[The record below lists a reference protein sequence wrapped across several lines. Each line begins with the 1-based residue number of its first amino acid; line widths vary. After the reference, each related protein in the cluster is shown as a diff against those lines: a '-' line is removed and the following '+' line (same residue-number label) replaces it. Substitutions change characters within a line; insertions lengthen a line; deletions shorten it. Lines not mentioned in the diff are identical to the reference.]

1 MNSGQ
6 QNRKAPAWRFILFAT
21 ILIALAGFV
30 LLILPNIQTTS
41 RPVSSIPLDLAY
53 DAGFE
58 VINRYPH
65 DHLAF
70 TQGLIFHEGQLYES
84 TGLNDRSSLRK
95 VDLKTGEV
103 LQMIHVDQTLFAEGL
118 TEWRGALIQL
128 TWRDQLGLVY
138 DLDTFQ
144 LLRSFDYSGEGWGLT
159 HDEHYLI
166 MSDGSNTLHFID
178 PDKLIEI
185 KQIQIS
191 ENGTPIT
198 RINELEYIN
207 GEIYANIWQTDKIV
221 RINPNNGNV
230 IGWIDLAG
238 LLPQDDFSAPVD
250 VLNGIAYDASKD
262 RLFVTGKFWPY
273 LYEIALVNQ
282 GQ

>member
-1 MNSGQ
+1 MNSIA

-30 LLILPNIQTTS
+30 LLILSNIQTTS

-95 VDLKTGEV
+95 VSLETGEV
-103 LQMIHVDQTLFAEGL
+103 LQIIHVDQTLFAEGL

-144 LLRSFDYSGEGWGLT
+144 LLR
-159 HDEHYLI
+159 
-166 MSDGSNTLHFID
+166 
-178 PDKLIEI
+178 
-185 KQIQIS
+185 
-191 ENGTPIT
+191 
-198 RINELEYIN
+198 
-207 GEIYANIWQTDKIV
+207 
-221 RINPNNGNV
+221 
-230 IGWIDLAG
+230 
-238 LLPQDDFSAPVD
+238 
-250 VLNGIAYDASKD
+250 
-262 RLFVTGKFWPY
+262 
-273 LYEIALVNQ
+273 
-282 GQ
+282 

>member
-30 LLILPNIQTTS
+30 LLILSNIQTTS

-53 DAGFE
+53 QAGFK

-65 DHLAF
+65 DRLAF

>member
-53 DAGFE
+53 QAGFK

-65 DHLAF
+65 DRLAF
-70 TQGLIFHEGQLYES
+70 TQGLIFNEGQLYES

-273 LYEIALVNQ
+273 LYEIALVN
-282 GQ
+282 

>member
-1 MNSGQ
+1 
-6 QNRKAPAWRFILFAT
+6 
-21 ILIALAGFV
+21 
-30 LLILPNIQTTS
+30 
-41 RPVSSIPLDLAY
+41 
-53 DAGFE
+53 
-58 VINRYPH
+58 
-65 DHLAF
+65 
-70 TQGLIFHEGQLYES
+70 
-84 TGLNDRSSLRK
+84 
-95 VDLKTGEV
+95 
-103 LQMIHVDQTLFAEGL
+103 
-118 TEWRGALIQL
+118 
-128 TWRDQLGLVY
+128 
-138 DLDTFQ
+138 
-144 LLRSFDYSGEGWGLT
+144 
-159 HDEHYLI
+159 

-191 ENGTPIT
+191 ENGIPIT

-230 IGWIDLAG
+230 IGWVDLTG

>member
-1 MNSGQ
+1 MNSVA

-30 LLILPNIQTTS
+30 LLILSNIQTTS

-53 DAGFE
+53 QAGFE
-58 VINRYPH
+58 VLNRYPH
-65 DHLAF
+65 DRLAF

-84 TGLNDRSSLRK
+84 TGLNGRSSLRK
-95 VDLKTGEV
+95 VNLETGEV
-103 LQMIHVDQTLFAEGL
+103 LEMISVDQALFAEGL
-118 TEWRGALIQL
+118 TEWQGTLIQL
-128 TWRDQLGLVY
+128 TWRYQSGLIY

-144 LLRSFDYSGEGWGLT
+144 LLRSFDYTGEGWGLT
-159 HDEHYLI
+159 HDEHHLI
-166 MSDGSNTLHFID
+166 MSDGSNTLYFID

-185 KQIQIS
+185 KQIQVS
-191 ENGTPIT
+191 ESGIPIT

-238 LLPQDDFSAPVD
+238 LLSRDDFAAPVD
-250 VLNGIAYDASKD
+250 VLNGIAYDANKD
-262 RLFVTGKFWPY
+262 RLFVTGKLWPY
-273 LYEIALVNQ
+273 LYEIVLVNQ
-282 GQ
+282 AQ

>member
-1 MNSGQ
+1 MNSVA

-30 LLILPNIQTTS
+30 LLILSNIQTTS

-53 DAGFE
+53 QAGFE
-58 VINRYPH
+58 VLNRYPH
-65 DHLAF
+65 DRLAF

-84 TGLNDRSSLRK
+84 TGLNGRSSLRK
-95 VDLKTGEV
+95 VNLETGEV
-103 LQMIHVDQTLFAEGL
+103 LEMISVDQALFAEGL
-118 TEWRGALIQL
+118 TEWQGTLIQL

-138 DLDTFQ
+138 DLDPFQ

-159 HDEHYLI
+159 HDEHHLI
-166 MSDGSNTLHFID
+166 MSDGSNTLYFID
-178 PDKLIEI
+178 PDKLIEV
-185 KQIQIS
+185 KQIQVS
-191 ENGTPIT
+191 ESGIPIT

-238 LLPQDDFSAPVD
+238 LLSRDDFAAPVD
-250 VLNGIAYDASKD
+250 VLNGIAYDANKD
-262 RLFVTGKFWPY
+262 RLFVTGKLWPY
-273 LYEIALVNQ
+273 LYEIVLVNQ
-282 GQ
+282 AQ